1 MYFSCLFF
9 CSTLFEFIKL
19 NITLC
24 QQSYHDLVSSPHHR
38 QTKFYLSAR
47 TLVSK
52 YRTPLLNI
60 GLSYFNIEIQIF
72 FPNLEYCVGGRGGR
86 VAVGACQ
93 GQQEGSTFD
102 SFGGSHK
109 NTSKLHC
116 YCLKFCRLLYNLML
130 FWKPLLLLV
139 ILEQMAMVYSET
151 KPNIKFRMRSACS
164 PVLCDFC

>member
-1 MYFSCLFF
+1 MCKKSQFQKPSLYFSCLFF

-60 GLSYFNIEIQIF
+60 GLLYFNIKMGRQLQHF
-72 FPNLEYCVGGRGGR
+72 SKLFYSRGGSNSQMFANFL
-86 VAVGACQ
+86 V
-93 GQQEGSTFD
+93 
-102 SFGGSHK
+102 FGDVWEVRS
-109 NTSKLHC
+109 
-116 YCLKFCRLLYNLML
+116 
-130 FWKPLLLLV
+130 LLLGQNEMFECV
-139 ILEQMAMVYSET
+139 QSSIL
-151 KPNIKFRMRSACS
+151 
-164 PVLCDFC
+164 

>member
-1 MYFSCLFF
+1 MCKKSQFQKPSLYFSCLFF

-60 GLSYFNIEIQIF
+60 GLLYFNIKMGRQLLHFSILSILF
-72 FPNLEYCVGGRGGR
+72 YSRGGSNSSMFANFL
-86 VAVGACQ
+86 V
-93 GQQEGSTFD
+93 
-102 SFGGSHK
+102 FGD
-109 NTSKLHC
+109 
-116 YCLKFCRLLYNLML
+116 
-130 FWKPLLLLV
+130 FWEVRSLLLGQNEMFECV
-139 ILEQMAMVYSET
+139 
-151 KPNIKFRMRSACS
+151 
-164 PVLCDFC
+164 